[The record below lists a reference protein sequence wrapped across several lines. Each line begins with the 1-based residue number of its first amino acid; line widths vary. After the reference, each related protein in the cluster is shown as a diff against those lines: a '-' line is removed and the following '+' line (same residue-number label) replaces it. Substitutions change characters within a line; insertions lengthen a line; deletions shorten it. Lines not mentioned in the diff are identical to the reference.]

1 MRFCFLKRLYDLG
14 KVGETFSFKGLKML
28 ILSQKSIKTC
38 VFIRLC
44 FSSDSVVG
52 AVERKIRAVDFFHGS
67 YYFLRKNI
75 SALSFA
81 EFRDFKGIYAKPI
94 VCRSVI

>member
-1 MRFCFLKRLYDLG
+1 MTD
-14 KVGETFSFKGLKML
+14 
-28 ILSQKSIKTC
+28 
-38 VFIRLC
+38 
-44 FSSDSVVG
+44 SDSV
-52 AVERKIRAVDFFHGS
+52 IRAFESLYPSQEGIIRTMKQIHGS